1 MIRIIECFS
10 RFLAACELLHMVGVE
25 TLSKCNKYL
34 TFLHGCG
41 MLCSGNKKRII
52 RMLEGPY
59 AERVHTRLPAPDPDN
74 TGVGNAFLLL
84 DAVGR
89 WTRWQ
94 VGCFPDEKHP
104 FYFAQTKKKERL

>member
-1 MIRIIECFS
+1 
-10 RFLAACELLHMVGVE
+10 
-25 TLSKCNKYL
+25 
-34 TFLHGCG
+34 

-84 DAVGR
+84 DTVGR
-89 WTRWQ
+89 LTRWQ
-94 VGCFPDEKHP
+94 GGCFPDEKHP